1 MWCDKSKGR
10 RPGGRGLTL
19 IEVLISTAIFTVVAA
34 SVYLLYISMLN
45 TYTKGEL
52 RAEVQQSARIALA
65 QITQDLR
72 GAGYDPS
79 GALATVAIGPRTA
92 LRAALPACL
101 SLVTYGAPGGTEA
114 SIQVTYALSAG
125 AVQRRVDPWNAGS
138 GAFNAGAWTAVAQSI
153 ESLQFAYYDSE
164 GAVLAP
170 GTEPPAGR
178 CPPSSSGPSP
188 PVNQLSVE
196 QMRRVRRI
204 EVALRARATAP
215 RLTPELFVLGNDVYL
230 RNR

>member
-1 MWCDKSKGR
+1 MWCDKSSRR
-10 RPGGRGLTL
+10 RPGGRGLTA
-19 IEVLISTAIFTVVAA
+19 IEVLISTAIFAVVAA
-34 SVYLLYISMLN
+34 SVHLLYTSMLN

-79 GALATVAIGPRTA
+79 GALAHVVIGPSAA
-92 LRAALPACL
+92 LRAALPACV
-101 SLVTYGAPGGTEA
+101 SFVTYGVSGGLEA
-114 SIQVTYALSAG
+114 SIQVTYTLNAG
-125 AVQRRVDPWNAGS
+125 AVQRRVDPWDAGS
-138 GAFNAGAWTAVAQSI
+138 SAFEGGVWTAVAQSI
-153 ESLQFAYYDSE
+153 EALQFTYYDGE

-215 RLTPELFVLGNDVYL
+215 RLTPELFVLGSDVHL

>member
-1 MWCDKSKGR
+1 MWRGKNSRR

-19 IEVLISTAIFTVVAA
+19 IEVLVSTAIFTIVAA

-79 GALATVAIGPRTA
+79 GAIASVTIGPRAA
-92 LRAALPACL
+92 LRAALPACV
-101 SLVTYGAPGGTEA
+101 SFVTYGAGAPAA

-125 AVQRRVDPWNAGS
+125 AVQRRVDPWNVGS
-138 GAFNAGAWTAVAQSI
+138 SAFDAGAWTALAQSI
-153 ESLQFAYYDSE
+153 EALQFTYYDSE
-164 GAVLAP
+164 GAVLPP
-170 GTEPPAGR
+170 GAEPPAGR
-178 CPPSSSGPSP
+178 CPPASSGPSP
-188 PVNQLSVE
+188 PVNQLGVE

-204 EVALRARATAP
+204 EVALRARATAS
-215 RLTPELFVLGNDVYL
+215 RVTPEVFVLGNDVHL